1 MHLKNPAKQNVNR
14 MRSRDRY
21 MDSREDEQDEVNLN
35 NGDTDEELQEPQFD
49 DRNFDQS
56 PKNPPGK

>member
-49 DRNFDQS
+49 DRNYD
-56 PKNPPGK
+56 